1 MIDLKR
7 HGQVAV
13 ITLDRP
19 EKRNALNIELCNRLR
34 DAVSSAV
41 EEGAPAIVITGR
53 GTSFCSGADL
63 GGVYTADFRE
73 ALYDMLHTVTDA
85 PVPVVAAVNGPAI
98 GAGTQLA
105 LAADLRVAAPTAV
118 FGIPTAKIGLAVD
131 PWTIRRFALLAGPG
145 PARAVLM
152 ACDQLDAEQAHSRGF
167 VARVGSVED
176 AIAWAED
183 LAELA
188 PLTLGYSKQV
198 LNSLFEPELDSV
210 ANKELF
216 EAFDGC
222 WASEDFAEGPRRGP
236 RSDHLGSRGDDPMKC
251 APFDY
256 VRAASVDEVIR
267 ALVGAN
273 GEGKILAGGQSLVPV
288 LALRMAR
295 PSVLVD
301 INRIPGLGTV
311 TRDGS
316 DVQVGTL
323 TRHSVLAEQI
333 HHPLLAE
340 AARWIGH
347 TAIRSRGTAGGSIAH
362 ADPSAELPVVAVG
375 TGATV
380 TMAGSGGTRSL
391 PARELFVS
399 ALMTSLAEDEMI
411 TSVRFPVPSR
421 GGFAEFARR
430 HGDFALVIAVVAEME
445 DSVRITLGGVQRDQ

>member
-41 EEGAPAIVITGR
+41 KKGARAIVITGR

-63 GGVYTADFRE
+63 GGVYNGDFRE

-105 LAADLRVAAPTAV
+105 LAADLRVATPTAV

-145 PARAVLM
+145 TARAVLI
-152 ACDQLDAEQAHSRGF
+152 ACDQLDAEQAHSCDS

-188 PLTLGYSKQV
+188 PLTLSYSKQA
-198 LNSLFEPELDSV
+198 LNSLFEPELDPV
-210 ANKELF
+210 ANKELI

-222 WASEDFAEGPRRGP
+222 WASEDFAEGRQARAEKRPPR
-236 RSDHLGSRGDDPMKC
+236 
-251 APFDY
+251 F
-256 VRAASVDEVIR
+256 
-267 ALVGAN
+267 
-273 GEGKILAGGQSLVPV
+273 EG
-288 LALRMAR
+288 R
-295 PSVLVD
+295 
-301 INRIPGLGTV
+301 
-311 TRDGS
+311 
-316 DVQVGTL
+316 
-323 TRHSVLAEQI
+323 
-333 HHPLLAE
+333 
-340 AARWIGH
+340 
-347 TAIRSRGTAGGSIAH
+347 
-362 ADPSAELPVVAVG
+362 
-375 TGATV
+375 
-380 TMAGSGGTRSL
+380 
-391 PARELFVS
+391 
-399 ALMTSLAEDEMI
+399 
-411 TSVRFPVPSR
+411 
-421 GGFAEFARR
+421 
-430 HGDFALVIAVVAEME
+430 
-445 DSVRITLGGVQRDQ
+445 